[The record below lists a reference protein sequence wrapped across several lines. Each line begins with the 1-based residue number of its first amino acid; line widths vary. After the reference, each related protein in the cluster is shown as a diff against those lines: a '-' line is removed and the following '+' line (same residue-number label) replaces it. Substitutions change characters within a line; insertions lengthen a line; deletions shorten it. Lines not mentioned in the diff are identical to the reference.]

1 MALFGSGK
9 KSIMEDLAQQ
19 LAAHPMLQWA
29 AQVLRRTEPQNCD
42 QKAADAWKHCV
53 EDYYDDGTRT
63 VFVYRDYLGV
73 LHGKLQQMFPSE
85 EDERNGWK
93 MPANDGFRYTSYGY
107 EPLSGHCGIGY
118 RDVMK
123 VWTEVVRALMAK
135 MYPDYR
141 YSECAIRDIHPPA
154 ASNELHFDESVVCY
168 FTYILP
174 RPHYEKWFKEQ

>member
-29 AQVLRRTEPQNCD
+29 AQVLRRTEPRNCD

-107 EPLSGHCGIGY
+107 EPLSGHCGVGY

-123 VWTEVVRALMAK
+123 VWTEVVRALM
-135 MYPDYR
+135 
-141 YSECAIRDIHPPA
+141 A

>member
-29 AQVLRRTEPQNCD
+29 AQVLRRTEPRNCD

-93 MPANDGFRYTSYGY
+93 MPANDGFRYTSY
-107 EPLSGHCGIGY
+107 
-118 RDVMK
+118 D
-123 VWTEVVRALMAK
+123 
-135 MYPDYR
+135 
-141 YSECAIRDIHPPA
+141 
-154 ASNELHFDESVVCY
+154 
-168 FTYILP
+168 
-174 RPHYEKWFKEQ
+174 